1 MDGVYTVR
9 VAQLDHDAHDEE
21 EDLHQPHHARDCIL
35 CALAEG
41 LKNELQRQA
50 KQGDTQPNEEPE
62 ELRPVDSAQRTP
74 AAPAGVQGKRARG
87 VGDRSMLF
95 VSP

>member
-1 MDGVYTVR
+1 VDGVYTVR

-62 ELRPVDSAQRTP
+62 ELRLVDSAQRTP
-74 AAPAGVQGKRARG
+74 APAGVQGKRARG

>member
-1 MDGVYTVR
+1 MHSVDTIR
-9 VAQLDHDAHDEE
+9 FTQLDHNAHDEK
-21 EDLHQPHHARDCIL
+21 EDQHQSHHARDCIVR
-35 CALAEG
+35 ALAEG

-62 ELRPVDSAQRTP
+62 ELRLVDSAQRTP